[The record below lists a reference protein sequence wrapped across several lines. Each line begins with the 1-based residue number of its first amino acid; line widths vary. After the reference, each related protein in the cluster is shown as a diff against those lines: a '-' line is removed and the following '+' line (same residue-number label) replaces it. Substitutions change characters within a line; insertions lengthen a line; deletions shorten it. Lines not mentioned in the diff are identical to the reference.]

1 MRLSMRLYAWMMDDP
16 RRYHWA
22 QRLGALGSRLFPQK
36 DKWLC
41 GLPPPLIAWTRSR
54 HFPPPA
60 TSSFRTRW
68 CEVRELQ
75 VPQAAFSKSIAQPDK
90 RAMQEPTQNN
100 MSKFATELEALGGE
114 FVHCTSAQ
122 VPALVISRL
131 RAMNIGRLLT
141 WGITHPLLT
150 SVVRKLKEEG
160 FELVEPG
167 IYPCEPAKRLDTY
180 AEYGQFDVGLT
191 GSLAALANTGTL
203 ILTTGPNQSGITSL
217 LPPIH
222 IALMRTDDVYSD
234 MTNWL
239 AAGD

>member
-1 MRLSMRLYAWMMDDP
+1 
-16 RRYHWA
+16 
-22 QRLGALGSRLFPQK
+22 
-36 DKWLC
+36 
-41 GLPPPLIAWTRSR
+41 
-54 HFPPPA
+54 
-60 TSSFRTRW
+60 
-68 CEVRELQ
+68 
-75 VPQAAFSKSIAQPDK
+75 
-90 RAMQEPTQNN
+90 MQEPTQNN

-239 AAGD
+239 AAGGIRVVTDASITTLISGPSRSADIEMSLTIGMHGPGTLIVYCID